1 MAKNVET
8 VFSIILAIVLFEST
22 AQYHI
27 KKSRETENLLYLL
40 VGMFSYS
47 IVCCLLHKCYSYDG
61 VGVTNLTW
69 SVLSIV
75 SMMMIGHVMFNE
87 EVNMFDF
94 IGVIMCFAGLYC
106 IFIYGHNK

>member
-1 MAKNVET
+1 MEKNVGAI
-8 VFSIILAIVLFEST
+8 FSIILAIVLFESI

-27 KKSRETENLLYLL
+27 KKSRDTEKLIYLL

-69 SVLSIV
+69 SVFSIV

-94 IGVIMCFAGLYC
+94 LGVIMCFIGLYL
-106 IFIYGHNK
+106 IFIYGHG

>member
-1 MAKNVET
+1 MAKNIGT
-8 VFSIILAIVLFEST
+8 VFSIILAIVLFESI

-27 KKSRETENLLYLL
+27 KKSRETENLIYLL

-47 IVCCLLHKCYSYDG
+47 IVCCLLHKCYAYDG
-61 VGVTNLTW
+61 MGSTNLTW
-69 SVLSIV
+69 SVLSIC
-75 SMMMIGHVMFNE
+75 SMMVIGHVLFNE

-94 IGVIMCFAGLYC
+94 IGVTMCFVGLYF